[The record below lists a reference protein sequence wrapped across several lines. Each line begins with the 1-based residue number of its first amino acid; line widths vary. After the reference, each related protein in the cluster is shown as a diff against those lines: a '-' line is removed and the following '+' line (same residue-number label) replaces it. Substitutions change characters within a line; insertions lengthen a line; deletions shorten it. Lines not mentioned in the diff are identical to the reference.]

1 MSRQQ
6 GVQGLPIVKGYS
18 SQSVVDQKTE
28 SKQNQKPRKKMK
40 ASAKRKA
47 SHKSMG
53 SLQLE
58 DNRKRLFEID
68 FGKLD
73 DVLVPGFDYS
83 KYDRKASPKKKA
95 QGSLSKSMAFDSL
108 KQDQTLSLPEEPPSK
123 TAWEETTA
131 SAKKKQSHQTENAKG
146 SFDCHGQGWRRNAG
160 RWVGRHSILCTA
172 RARGCVQISVL
183 RA

>member
-131 SAKKKQSHQTENAKG
+131 SAKQNNIEWHALEAQENWAQLSGDHNNGSKQHFRTTVYE
-146 SFDCHGQGWRRNAG
+146 
-160 RWVGRHSILCTA
+160 
-172 RARGCVQISVL
+172 
-183 RA
+183 